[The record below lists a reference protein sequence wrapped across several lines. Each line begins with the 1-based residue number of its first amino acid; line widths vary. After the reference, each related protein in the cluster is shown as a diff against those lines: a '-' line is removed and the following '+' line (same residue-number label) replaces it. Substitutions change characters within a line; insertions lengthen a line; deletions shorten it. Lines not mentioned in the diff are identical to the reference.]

1 MTAPDTPAVVMTTLE
16 DVTTE
21 LITPDPEPKLG
32 TPEGAG
38 MRGFSGMWNVVATFV
53 PVLHMVVV

>member
-1 MTAPDTPAVVMTTLE
+1 MTTLE